1 MPAVEIE
8 KPVDAPASEPVST
21 VANSEK
27 AVEKKM
33 ESKENLGVI
42 EDIKKTINEIRL
54 GVRSNI
60 ASLWQGFKNLIS
72 KGFDKLFGT
81 TEKPAET
88 KPEAKPATD
97 DTSAKPAYSSPAD
110 SSNTTDTN
118 QSVTN
123 ATNPETATE
132 KPKLEESETF
142 KKVME
147 TYAKEIK
154 DPVKNVLYP
163 ASGYMSINDSIKDAK
178 ITYVDTDEGAV
189 NTHKE
194 AGHTAVKEDMGNYTP
209 EEKPDL
215 TILLNARTEDE
226 KIKKLLDHVETGKHI
241 ICNNHFGTAELLH
254 GNENMQLVGVI
265 NPNGS
270 KMDKENLDDYF
281 KLVETDEEF
290 KTTDSTQYDK
300 AVVLIKEK
308 NGNAEKDIL
317 KQFKEL
323 TKDDTSGLYRIPFKK
338 GGTLDYFVFKR
349 VAAPK
354 ATTKPATKPKPTQN
368 PSTTTHQAA

>member
-1 MPAVEIE
+1 M
-8 KPVDAPASEPVST
+8 
-21 VANSEK
+21 
-27 AVEKKM
+27 EKKI

-42 EDIKKTINEIRL
+42 EDIKKTIYEIRL

-97 DTSAKPAYSSPAD
+97 DTADKPAD
-110 SSNTTDTN
+110 SSPSASSPANSSNTTGTN
-118 QSVTN
+118 QSGTN
-123 ATNPETATE
+123 TTNPEATAE
-132 KPKLEESETF
+132 KIALKECEEF

-163 ASGYMSINDSIKDAK
+163 LSGPISVNGTFKDAK
-178 ITYVDTDEGAV
+178 ITYVDTDENAV
-189 NTHKE
+189 NAHKE
-194 AGHTAVKEDMGNYTP
+194 AGHTAIKEDIGNYTP

-215 TILLNARTEDE
+215 TILLNARAEDE

-241 ICNNHFGTAELLH
+241 ICNNHFGTAKLLH
-254 GNENMQLVGVI
+254 GNQNMQLVGVI
-265 NPNGS
+265 SPDGS
-270 KMDKENLDDYF
+270 NMDKEKLDDYF
-281 KLVETDEEF
+281 KEVETDEEF
-290 KTTDSTQYDK
+290 KKTDSTQYDK
-300 AVVLIKEK
+300 AVALIKEK

-323 TKDDTSGLYRIPFKK
+323 TKDDTSGLYRVPSKK

-349 VAAPK
+349 GAAPE
-354 ATTKPATKPKPTQN
+354 ATAKPATKPKPTDKPTQK
-368 PSTTTHQAA
+368 PSTPTRQAA